1 MEFTALPRFSGPE
14 AVCTPMG
21 NLHSVATSKLSHLSD
36 IWPNELGIEESTR
49 NQASNENLMGRN
61 GVIELFFLRSFRFVG
76 IVLQ

>member
-36 IWPNELGIEESTR
+36 IWPNELGIDED
-49 NQASNENLMGRN
+49 QASNENLMGRI
-61 GVIELFFLRSFRFVG
+61 GVIELFFLRSFRWCG